1 MCEKCMM
8 YDVYTLPD
16 SICTTQ
22 NTKHKTQNTNTI
34 HPPLPS
40 PPLPGRKKK
49 AISMYIYPKRPFR
62 FIHTYLYLYLTY
74 PRKKSVASVSIIRFF
89 AWQEEEGELQKKKR
103 EWKGSRQA
111 GFIKVQVQ

>member
-62 FIHTYLYLYLTY
+62 FIHTYLRYV
-74 PRKKSVASVSIIRFF
+74 RIRVKSVASVSIIRFF
-89 AWQEEEGELQKKKR
+89 AWQEEEGGLRKKK
-103 EWKGSRQA
+103 EGMEGIQAGRQA
-111 GFIKVQVQ
+111 GFIKVQ